1 MIYLTTG
8 ANGAG
13 KTLVTL
19 RDVRA
24 QQVKESRPVYYHG
37 FEAAQQLL
45 DWGWQEFEPK
55 KWQDLPDGSI
65 CVMDECQNEFP
76 TRSASSPVPEY
87 INAIAQFR
95 RKRGFDFWMIAP
107 HPSMLDLFI
116 RRLIDKP
123 SWHRHLKRAFGA
135 DVVSVL
141 KFGSPNMQCEKPGA
155 GASGEVSMVGFPK
168 EVYGWYK
175 SASLHTGKKQ
185 LPKQVYFVGLAL
197 ILIPVMVYFSYKQI
211 MRKVIEDKPV
221 PAVNALGNPGSPVV
235 SQKATPEQNKVLS
248 TGEYVKSF
256 VPRIEGFP
264 QSAPRYDEVS
274 KVVQAPKPAA
284 CIYGI
289 KPGSKS
295 KICSCWSQ
303 QSTPLN
309 VPLAAC
315 ISIAQGGYF
324 DDTLS
329 SESTQKTVAAPS
341 ASLPDKQSSISS
353 MSSVPNGLDANVKP
367 AQMQTVSLKTR

>member
-24 QQVKESRPVYYHG
+24 QQVKETRPVYFHG
-37 FEAAQQLL
+37 FEAGQQLL
-45 DWGWQEFEPK
+45 DWGWQEFDPK

-76 TRSASSPVPEY
+76 MRGSSAAVPDY
-87 INAIAQFR
+87 VNAIAQFR

-107 HPSMLDLFI
+107 HPSMIDLFV

-141 KFGSPNMQCEKPGA
+141 KFGAPNMQCEKPGA
-155 GASGEVSMVGFPK
+155 GASAEVSMVGFPK
-168 EVYGWYK
+168 EVYDWYK

-185 LPKQVYFVGLAL
+185 IPKQVYMMGIAVV
-197 ILIPVMVYFSYKQI
+197 LIPLLIYGAYSKLMNKAIPEKPPVAAGAVAPAGIPGASVVRPQAN
-211 MRKVIEDKPV
+211 DKKS
-221 PAVNALGNPGSPVV
+221 LSPV
-235 SQKATPEQNKVLS
+235 
-248 TGEYVKSF
+248 EYAQSF

-264 QSAPRYDEVS
+264 QSAPRYDDVTQ
-274 KVVQAPKPAA
+274 VVQAPKTAA
-284 CIYGI
+284 CIYGT
-289 KPGSKS
+289 KPGAKV
-295 KICSCWSQ
+295 KTCGCWSQ
-303 QSTPLN
+303 QATPLM
-309 VPLAAC
+309 VPEDTCKAIAA
-315 ISIAQGGYF
+315 GGFF
-324 DDTLS
+324 DDTVRP
-329 SESTQKTVAAPS
+329 EVMAKAPPAAAAAPVGG
-341 ASLPDKQSSISS
+341 AATVPPVAPPVVVAGLK
-353 MSSVPNGLDANVKP
+353 SVL
-367 AQMQTVSLKTR
+367 